1 MGIIKVRRMKATEKE
16 SIVARNHG
24 DVQDTDLMGFKIWDN
39 RSHGLI
45 HDYHEH
51 TDFIADMTFSANKN
65 TLIAVA

>member
-1 MGIIKVRRMKATEKE
+1 MEAIEKE
-16 SIVARNHG
+16 GVVARNRDNFRG
-24 DVQDTDLMGFKIWDN
+24 TDSMDFEIWDN

-65 TLIAVA
+65 TMIAVA